1 MSTSAAAEHHDHA
14 EHDHHHPSDDPSVV
28 AVAPPW
34 TDGKRYAW
42 LLGLVVPMIPFIA
55 WGLSEA
61 TGLGIFW
68 WFGPLFIFGFMP
80 ALDHLGGDD
89 KANPPESAIKWLEAD
104 HYYRWCTYL
113 FIPLQLAATVFCAWM
128 WSTGDLSVLESIGL
142 AMSLGVTNGIAI
154 ANAHELGH
162 KREAVEKW
170 LAKVALAP
178 TFYGHF
184 VIEHNRGH
192 HVRVS
197 TPEDPASSRL
207 GENFYE
213 FLPRT
218 VLGSLTSAW
227 ELEAKRFGRMNKS
240 PFTLK
245 NDLFNAW
252 IMSVV
257 LFAALFAAFGFGIAP
272 YLLIQA
278 VFGFSMLEV
287 VNYIE
292 HYGLKRQKKEDGR
305 YERCQ
310 PSHSWNSNLVASN
323 VFLYHLQ
330 RHSDHHAHPLRRYQA
345 LRHFDEAP
353 ELPAGYAG
361 MIVLAY
367 VPPLWRRT
375 MDKRVVAHY
384 DGDVT
389 LANIHPRARKR
400 ILKRWGGGAGGGQR
414 ATGGLTPA
422 GHAG

>member
-1 MSTSAAAEHHDHA
+1 MSASTAADHHD
-14 EHDHHHPSDDPSVV
+14 EHDHHHHHHDDDPNVV

-42 LLGLVVPMIPFIA
+42 LLGLVVPTIPMIA
-55 WGLSEA
+55 WLFAELS
-61 TGLGIFW
+61 GLGIFW
-68 WFGPLFIFGFMP
+68 WFGPLFIFGVMP
-80 ALDHLGGDD
+80 LLDQVGGTDRS
-89 KANPPESAIKWLEAD
+89 NPPESAIKWLEED
-104 HYYRWCTYL
+104 RYYRWCTYL
-113 FIPLQLAATVFCAWM
+113 FIPLQLTSTVFAAWM
-128 WSTGDLSVLESIGL
+128 WSRGVLSTVESIGL
-142 AMSLGVTNGIAI
+142 AFSLGASNGIAI

-162 KREAVEKW
+162 KRESIEKW

-184 VIEHNRGH
+184 FIEHNRGH

-207 GENFYE
+207 GQNFYE

-218 VLGSLTSAW
+218 VVGSLTSAW
-227 ELEAKRFGRMNKS
+227 ELEAKRFERQGRH
-240 PFTLK
+240 PFRAS
-245 NDLFNAW
+245 NDLLNAW
-252 IMSVV
+252 AMSVV
-257 LFAALFAAFGFGIAP
+257 LFGALLAIFGLGIAP

-292 HYGLKRQKKEDGR
+292 HYGLKRQKKDDGR

-367 VPPLWRRT
+367 VPPIWRRV
-375 MDKRVVAHY
+375 MDKRVVDHY
-384 DGDVT
+384 DGNLQ

-400 ILKRWGGGAGGGQR
+400 LEKRWGNGGGTS

-422 GHAG
+422 GQAG

>member
-1 MSTSAAAEHHDHA
+1 MTTSAAAEHDHH

-28 AVAPPW
+28 PVAPPW

-55 WGLSEA
+55 WGLAEA
-61 TGLGIFW
+61 SGLGIFW

-80 ALDHLGGDD
+80 ALDRLGGDD
-89 KANPPESAIKWLEAD
+89 KSNPPESAIKWLEAD

-113 FIPLQLAATVFCAWM
+113 FIPLQLAATVVAAWM

-162 KREAVEKW
+162 KREALEKW

-227 ELEAKRFGRMNKS
+227 TLEATRFGRMNKS

-257 LFAALFAAFGFGIAP
+257 LFGALFAAFGFSIAP

-367 VPPLWRRT
+367 LPPLWRRT

-389 LANIHPRARKR
+389 LANIQPRARKR
-400 ILKRWGGGAGGGQR
+400 IMKRWGSGSGGGRQT
-414 ATGGLTPA
+414 TGGLTPA
-422 GHAG
+422 GQAR